1 MADPKEALKK
11 KIADLKD
18 QVAKQKAAGKDSK
31 KDPAFRQLRKT
42 LKRAQR
48 RLAILSPLNFDQKV
62 ARVAKLTDLLAK
74 RLSDLTQG
82 AKKVQANPYVRSLK
96 KKTKSLN
103 KRKKKLDRIA
113 KKLAAKNAPPKAA
126 PPAPAVPAATAPAP
140 AAAEAP
146 AAKPA
151 AEGEKKE

>member
-11 KIADLKD
+11 KIADLKEK
-18 QVAKQKAAGKDSK
+18 VAKEFAAGKDSK
-31 KDPAFRQLRKT
+31 KDPALRKMRKE

-48 RLAILSPLNFDQKV
+48 RLALLTPLNHDQKV
-62 ARVAKLTDLLAK
+62 ARVAKFTELLSK
-74 RLSDLTQG
+74 RMGELTQG

-103 KRKKKLDRIA
+103 KAKKKLDRIA

-126 PPAPAVPAATAPAP
+126 PAP
-140 AAAEAP
+140 AAP
-146 AAKPA
+146 AAPA

>member
-11 KIADLKD
+11 KVADLKD
-18 QVAKQKAAGKDSK
+18 QVAKQFAAGKDSK
-31 KDPAFRQLRKT
+31 KDPAFRKLRKD

-48 RLAILSPLNFDQKV
+48 KLALLSPLNHDQKV
-62 ARVAKLTDLLAK
+62 ARVTKLTDLLAK

-82 AKKVQANPYVRSLK
+82 AKKVQANPYVRSIK

-113 KKLAAKNAPPKAA
+113 KKLAAKA
-126 PPAPAVPAATAPAP
+126 APAP
-140 AAAEAP
+140 AAAP
-146 AAKPA
+146 AAPA
-151 AEGEKKE
+151 AEGEKK